1 MLCVYGVIQIL
12 VSRRL
17 FGTSLM
23 FGVASTSARLHV
35 DAFVN
40 LLGEDERSWAL
51 SHKGTLW
58 HRGRWSVRWIYDF
71 TIQQNLRRTFS
82 VVNLW
87 VWRRSVGVSTLASIN
102 V

>member
-1 MLCVYGVIQIL
+1 VQIL

-23 FGVASTSARLHV
+23 FGVADESARLHV

-40 LLGEDERSWAL
+40 LLGEDEHSYAL

-58 HRGRWSVRWIYDF
+58 HRGRSD
-71 TIQQNLRRTFS
+71 
-82 VVNLW
+82 
-87 VWRRSVGVSTLASIN
+87 
-102 V
+102 

>member
-1 MLCVYGVIQIL
+1 MATEGRWMWCHQIL

-40 LLGEDERSWAL
+40 LLGEDQHSWAL
-51 SHKGTLW
+51 SHKGSLW
-58 HRGRWSVRWIYDF
+58 HRGRYIIHTLLLLSFI
-71 TIQQNLRRTFS
+71 
-82 VVNLW
+82 
-87 VWRRSVGVSTLASIN
+87 ST
-102 V
+102 